1 MGGDDDDDD
10 GSSERL
16 SQVYLDGMAGDM
28 VGPNPACPLVSGSAL
43 IALTSSRSLTLSR
56 TLAMSLPPFAYN
68 PRGLTKYELQS
79 HVLTM

>member
-1 MGGDDDDDD
+1 MGDDDDD

-28 VGPNPACPLVSGSAL
+28 LVGPNPACPLVSGSAL

-68 PRGLTKYELQS
+68 PRGRTKYELHS